1 MWLKIYSNR
10 NMNAI
15 QEKNGKPCVYL
26 TLLLLTFVI
35 SVSCLAW
42 CGMFDV
48 EDLHHCISRSI
59 GESLTYVRYA
69 YEQTNPRL
77 GEYAIYMLGTSAD
90 GVGSYYAQMLHYVL
104 VPVFQL
110 FALLLVLKLGVP
122 EERLQTRKS
131 CWLVLLVILCIM
143 GSKQNYYWQC
153 GNMCW
158 LYPCVAAMLLFVFWE
173 GIFKGDFKVKAWKF
187 LLSLPLAVVVGMS
200 NENTSLI
207 SLLLFVGSGV
217 YACVRQRRICV
228 TWQYVVVAVLLLASA
243 LVFYTAPCRACR
255 AATAGWELSF
265 HNILFHSLLEPINW
279 AYTAIFYWREAM
291 VLGVMVYI
299 GRRRGVKLM
308 DRRLAFMILVML
320 LLWGVLW
327 AAPCWGA
334 PRAYTPLDLML
345 FAIMARLLYKIV
357 NHERTGAWEVGLILS
372 LRAALTLT
380 VLVPTVALAVA
391 QYKVRCQIAE
401 HAEAALA
408 RGETRLVLREGDIDT
423 SPVMRRYF
431 NIPGFVVA
439 HDLKP
444 YIPLVEISKN
454 KYENKP
460 DFTHHAW
467 TTLAGPWYPSCG
479 DDVLN
484 RGVAKRFGLDSI
496 IYVR

>member
-1 MWLKIYSNR
+1 MSTRSERVSGHGGITI
-10 NMNAI
+10 A
-15 QEKNGKPCVYL
+15 
-26 TLLLLTFVI
+26 LLLVFALLVGIITW
-35 SVSCLAW
+35 L
-42 CGMFDV
+42 GMFET

-59 GESLTYVRYA
+59 GESLSYVRGA
-69 YEQTNPRL
+69 YEHTNPRL
-77 GEYAIYMLGTSAD
+77 GEFSIFMLGTSAD
-90 GVGSYYAQMLHYVL
+90 GTGSYYAQIVHYAL
-104 VPVFQL
+104 VPAFQL
-110 FALLLVLKLGVP
+110 FALMLVLRLGVP
-122 EERLQTRKS
+122 EERLLGRKS
-131 CWLVLLVILCIM
+131 GWLVLFVILCIM
-143 GSKQNYYWQC
+143 GSKQDLYWQC
-153 GNMCW
+153 GNMSW
-158 LYPCVAAMLLFVFWE
+158 LYPCVLAMLLFVFWE
-173 GIFKGDFKVKAWKF
+173 GIFRGDFKVKACKF

-200 NENTSLI
+200 NENTSLV
-207 SLLLFVGSGV
+207 SLLLFLGSGV

-308 DRRLAFMILVML
+308 DRRLAFMMLVML
-320 LLWGVLW
+320 LLWGVLL
-327 AAPCWGA
+327 AAPSWGA

-357 NHERTGAWEVGLILS
+357 NHEGVGAREVGLIFS
-372 LRAALTLT
+372 LRTLLTLT
-380 VLVPTVALAVA
+380 VLVPTVVLAVA
-391 QYKVRCQIAE
+391 QYKERCQIAE

-408 RGETRLVLREGDIDT
+408 HGETRLVLHEGDLDT
-423 SPVMRRYF
+423 SPVMPRF
-431 NIPGFVVA
+431 FHIPGCVVA

-444 YIPLVEISKN
+444 QIPLIDIPAV
-454 KYENKP
+454 KYTNAP
-460 DFTHHAW
+460 DFTHQVVFPYQGKGF
-467 TTLAGPWYPSCG
+467 TSCG

-484 RGVAKRFGLDSI
+484 RGVAKRFGLESI